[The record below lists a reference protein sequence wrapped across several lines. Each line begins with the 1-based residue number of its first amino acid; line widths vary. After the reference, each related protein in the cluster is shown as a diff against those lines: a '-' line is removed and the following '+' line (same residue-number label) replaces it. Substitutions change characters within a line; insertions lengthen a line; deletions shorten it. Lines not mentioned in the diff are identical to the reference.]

1 MKLAGFNCNK
11 INAEKGTNER
21 PNDLKINTNVEILD
35 ITSKKSSFLTA
46 KEIFLLIQFS
56 HKIEYGSGFAK
67 IELSGNVALVLD
79 SKTGKDILKEWKK
92 KKMPVDFKID
102 LFNLILNKTNIRA
115 LPLEEEMNLPYHIPL
130 PHLKHPPSGR
140 EKVIKE

>member
-1 MKLAGFNCNK
+1 MKLAGFNFTK
-11 INAEKGTNER
+11 INVEKGTKER
-21 PNDLKINTNVEILD
+21 PKDLKINTNIEILD
-35 ITSKKSSFLTA
+35 ITTKKSSFLKA
-46 KEIFLLIQFS
+46 KETFLVIQFS
-56 HKIEYGSGFAK
+56 HMIEYGQGFAK

-79 SKTGKDILKEWKK
+79 SKMGKDILKEWKQ

-130 PHLKHPPSGR
+130 PSLKHPG
-140 EKVIKE
+140 KEGKK